1 MGLTRIDVLKK
12 INTYSMTDNKMGL
25 IQILCEIF
33 ENEEFLLNN
42 LDIVQIVIEIGELY
56 GYNEYL
62 KKYKEKLEIKHIDST
77 SSALRKIMFTSLYD
91 KNVIFN
97 SGQLSLL
104 EEIKANKRI
113 FISAPTSF
121 GKTSL
126 IFEHIYLNYQIY
138 DNICV
143 IVPTNSLE
151 QELFYKFL
159 LFNRKTCNKYKILT
173 SPHKNKENS
182 LYILTP
188 EKYLLLNESNNIK
201 FDLIVIDESYKIEDS
216 EDEIKYNRE
225 DILNTRSSK
234 YRMVFEL
241 CGASDSKLI
250 FLSPYTYN
258 KSESMLEFFNKY
270 DVTFVDRTYN
280 YVGHQI
286 EDVSTQT
293 KAQKLFNTT
302 NISYKSDSA
311 GIIKAVTILP
321 YLNDSTIIYVMYPAE
336 LKKILPLINND
347 ITECINTNDR
357 FKKFYEHLVNNYT
370 FDNSNWYVLEALKK
384 GVGLYI
390 SPIPRYIKREILNL
404 FNDGFLKVLVVTTAF
419 AEGVNSSAKNIIITN
434 EIAGAN
440 KKMTNLDML
449 NLSGRAGRFGKYSK
463 GYIYAVKNTIS
474 ERLKEAEK
482 NGVTITNSN
491 YEFPKND
498 KLRSDYEIDIIDEKW
513 LTKEEI
519 DAKKETDS
527 KMTEYGLTDEDLRIS
542 LCTSR
547 NTKLILYK
555 YFCETNQKE
564 KTDERYQVIKNL
576 LASDRSDVIKSL
588 EYVFNEIKTAGINI
602 SSDKGDIQAYSK
614 NGKFLWGIFYAIH
627 SSGNIKDILKR
638 RKEYIWREYNSIIS
652 KDIEL
657 SSRNIEKILEVSGKK
672 WLSEFISD
680 GKLDD
685 FKLYNNAFKFISS
698 IIEYRIPF
706 YIGLYV
712 SIFKLFSKKNNFDY
726 IFDFDIV
733 DISTSL
739 ENKNIDEKYSNM
751 LEYGLSLDMVKKI
764 IKNETLDDFEKLM
777 LSDYKSIYEQK

>member
-1 MGLTRIDVLKK
+1 MGLIRIDVLKK
-12 INTYSMTDNKMGL
+12 INTYSMTNNKVGL
-25 IQILCEIF
+25 IHLLCEIL
-33 ENEEFLLNN
+33 EDESFLLNN
-42 LDIVQIVIEIGELY
+42 FDIVQIAIEIGELY

-62 KKYKEKLEIKHIDST
+62 KKYKEKFEINDISF
-77 SSALRKIMFTSLYD
+77 SNSILRKTMFTSLYD
-91 KNVIFN
+91 ENIIFN

-104 EEIKANKRI
+104 EEIKINKRV

-126 IFEHIYLNYQIY
+126 IFEHIYLNYNNY
-138 DNICV
+138 NNICI

-151 QELFYKFL
+151 EELFYKFL
-159 LFNRKTCNKYKILT
+159 IFNRKINNKYNILT
-173 SPHKNKENS
+173 SPHKSKRDS
-182 LYILTP
+182 IYILTP
-188 EKYLLLNESNNIK
+188 EKYLLLNENGDVN
-201 FDLIVIDESYKIEDS
+201 FNLIVIDESYKIEDS
-216 EDEIKYNRE
+216 EDEVKYNVD

-241 CGASDSKLI
+241 CGSSDSKLI

-258 KSESMLEFFNKY
+258 KCESMIEFFNKY
-270 DVTFVDRTYN
+270 DIRFIDRTYN

-293 KAQKLFNTT
+293 KAQKLFNTK
-302 NISYKSDSA
+302 NISFKSDVA
-311 GIIKAVTILP
+311 GVVKAMSILP
-321 YLNDSTIIYVMYPAE
+321 HLDGSTIIYIMYPAE

-347 ITECINTNDR
+347 ITEIINSNER
-357 FKKFYEHLVNNYT
+357 FKKFYNHLLSNYT
-370 FDNSNWYVLEALKK
+370 FDNSSWYVLEALKK

-404 FNDGFLKVLVVTTAF
+404 FNEGFLKVLIVTTAF

-440 KKMTNLDML
+440 KRMTNLDML
-449 NLSGRAGRFGKYSK
+449 NLSGRAGRFGKYSR

-482 NGVTITNSN
+482 NGVAIANSN
-491 YEFPKND
+491 YEFPQNNM
-498 KLRSDYEIDIIDEKW
+498 LRSDYEIDIIDEKW
-513 LTKEEI
+513 LTMDELERKRETN
-519 DAKKETDS
+519 KK
-527 KMTEYGLTDEDLRIS
+527 MVEYELDDEDLNIA

-547 NTKLILYK
+547 NTKLVLYK
-555 YFCETNQKE
+555 YFLQTSEKE
-564 KTDERYQVIKNL
+564 HHEERYQVIKNL
-576 LASDRSDVIKSL
+576 LSSDRNDVIKSL
-588 EYVFNEIKTAGINI
+588 EYVFNEIKKSGIQI
-602 SSDKGDIQAYSK
+602 YADKGDIQAYSK
-614 NGKFLWGIFYAIH
+614 NDKFLWGIFYAIH

-638 RKEYIWREYNSIIS
+638 RKDYILEEYSSVVPNDREIS
-652 KDIEL
+652 SK
-657 SSRNIEKILEVSGKK
+657 NIEKILELSGKK
-672 WLSEFISD
+672 WIIEFISD
-680 GKLDD
+680 GKVDD

-712 SIFKLFSKKNNFDY
+712 SIFKLFSKKNNLDY
-726 IFDFDIV
+726 TFDFDIV

-751 LEYGLSLDMVKKI
+751 LEFGLPLDMVKKI
-764 IKNETLDDFEKLM
+764 SKNESLDDFEKIILE
-777 LSDYKSIYEQK
+777 DYKSIYE